1 MDLIYTNS
9 AHEDEGVL
17 HDFSFDL
24 AFGSDENDFELTV
37 DSQKGCCVES
47 SLVYI
52 EGTEY
57 GGIVDGVKVS
67 TKNDSLVYSGRTW
80 HGILASKIIEPD
92 AGEPHLIVSG
102 EANTV
107 ISSLIDRVGLSR
119 MFAASS
125 EDSGLAIKAYTMDR
139 YIDTYSGIVKMLA
152 TVSGK
157 LKFAYREGK
166 VVLSAL
172 PLVDYS
178 QDEQFDSSQVQM
190 DVSRTYNPIN
200 HLICLGKGE
209 LAERQVLHLYADEKG
224 NVSETQSLFGIDERV
239 AVYDYSSAES
249 EEALKNKGI
258 EKLSEYASGNSA
270 KMDFDTESNIYDVGD
285 IVGAREAITG
295 TFVKAKITKKIVSID
310 KGNTNIEYKV
320 GE

>member
-9 AHEDEGVL
+9 LHEDEGVL

-24 AFGSDENDFELTV
+24 AFGADENDFELTV
-37 DSQKGCCVES
+37 NSQKGCCEKN

-57 GGIVDGVKVS
+57 GGIVDGMKVS
-67 TKNDSLVYSGRTW
+67 TKNDSLVYNGRTW

-92 AGEPHLIVSG
+92 ANEPHLLVSG
-102 EANTV
+102 EANSV
-107 ISSLIDRVGLSR
+107 VSSIIERVGLSR
-119 MFAASS
+119 MFAASA
-125 EDSGLAIKAYTMDR
+125 EDSGLTIAAYTMDR
-139 YIDTYSGIVKMLA
+139 YIDAYSGIQKMLA

-157 LKFAYREGK
+157 LKFTYRDGK
-166 VVLSAL
+166 VVLTAL

-178 QDEQFDSSQVQM
+178 QDEQFDSTQVEM
-190 DVSRTYNPIN
+190 DVSKSFNPIN

-209 LAERQVLHLYADEKG
+209 LTERQVIHLYADTKG
-224 NVSETQSLFGIDERV
+224 NISETQSLFGIDERT

-249 EEALKNKGI
+249 EEVLKSKGI
-258 EKLSEYASGNSA
+258 EKLLEYASGGSA
-270 KMDFDTESNIYDVGD
+270 KMNFDTESNMYDVGD
-285 IVGAREAITG
+285 IVGTREVITN
-295 TFVKAKITKKIVSID
+295 TFVKEKITKKIVSID

-320 GE
+320 GG